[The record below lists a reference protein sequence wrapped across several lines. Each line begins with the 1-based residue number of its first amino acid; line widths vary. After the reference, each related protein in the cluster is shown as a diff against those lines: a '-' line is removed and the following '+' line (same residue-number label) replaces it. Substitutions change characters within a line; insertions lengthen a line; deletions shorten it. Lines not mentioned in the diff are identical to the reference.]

1 MIVIPAIDLKDGQC
15 VRLLQGK
22 RDTVTVYS
30 SDPAATARRWKS
42 CGAKLI
48 HIVDLDGAFT
58 GNLKNLDAII
68 KIRRSVKIPL
78 QVGGGIRNIGNIIK
92 LFSAGIERVVIG
104 TAVIEDPEFVTYS
117 CSKYPG
123 RVLIGVDAKEGRVA
137 IRGWEEDILVDAIEL
152 ARRLEIV
159 GAAGIIYTDIA
170 RDGTLSGPNLEE
182 IRKIVEG
189 LNIPVIAAGGVSC
202 IEDIK
207 NLMKIRNLWGVITG
221 KAIYTGSLNLREAIR
236 VSQSKAEVKVE
247 GP

>member
-15 VRLLQGK
+15 VRLLQGRK
-22 RDTVTVYS
+22 DTVTVYS
-30 SDPAATARRWKS
+30 NDPAATARRWES

-58 GNLKNLDAII
+58 GNLKNLDAVI

-78 QVGGGIRNIGNIIK
+78 QVGGGIRNTGNIIK
-92 LFSAGIERVVIG
+92 LFSAGIERAVIG
-104 TAVIEDPEFVTYS
+104 TAVLEDPEFVTYS

-123 RVLIGVDAKEGRVA
+123 RVLIGVDVKEGRVA

-159 GAAGIIYTDIA
+159 GAAGIIYTDIV

-182 IRKIVEG
+182 IRKVVEDI
-189 LNIPVIAAGGVSC
+189 NIPVIAAGGVSC

-221 KAIYTGSLNLREAIR
+221 KAIYSGALDLKEAIR
-236 VSQSKAEVKVE
+236 VSHP